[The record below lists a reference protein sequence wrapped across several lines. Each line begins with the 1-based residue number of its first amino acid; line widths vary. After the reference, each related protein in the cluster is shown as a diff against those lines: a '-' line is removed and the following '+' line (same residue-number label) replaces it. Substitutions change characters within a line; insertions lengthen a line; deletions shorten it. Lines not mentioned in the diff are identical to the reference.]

1 MSIVNDLD
9 DGLNTSSLPSLLS
22 TTYLVPAIFL
32 NPILFLHSVNT
43 ILTQIL
49 PPVND
54 FSKATWTQPHIDIH
68 ANDGLCWSYT
78 MVMVA
83 MQLMVFGS
91 VGGARRKKKDQKAA
105 STCLVV
111 GNGHA

>member
-1 MSIVNDLD
+1 
-9 DGLNTSSLPSLLS
+9 
-22 TTYLVPAIFL
+22 
-32 NPILFLHSVNT
+32 
-43 ILTQIL
+43 
-49 PPVND
+49 
-54 FSKATWTQPHIDIH
+54 
-68 ANDGLCWSYT
+68 